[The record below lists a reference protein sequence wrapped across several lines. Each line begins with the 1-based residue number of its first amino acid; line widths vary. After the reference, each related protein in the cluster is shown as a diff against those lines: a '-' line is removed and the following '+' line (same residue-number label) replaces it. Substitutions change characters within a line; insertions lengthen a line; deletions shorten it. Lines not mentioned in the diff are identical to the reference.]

1 MWQITLCITVQQQL
15 PQIANFFQFQS
26 TVILHLD
33 GSVVVLIKKK
43 KTKKKKSEECEQACL
58 ATFSRHSSSLP
69 TSLHFSSL
77 GEAAALC
84 PQKLSTTTITGVQ
97 RVCYY
102 GERGG
107 GGGLSQA
114 TTTCVLAL
122 SPFFVGLLKS
132 RKHLNIS
139 YSSLCFSQPL
149 GGHKS
154 SSSSASYFTF

>member
-1 MWQITLCITVQQQL
+1 MHEFSTQISECCD
-15 PQIANFFQFQS
+15 PPR
-26 TVILHLD
+26 LD

-43 KTKKKKSEECEQACL
+43 KTKKKSEECEQACL

-84 PQKLSTTTITGVQ
+84 PQKLSTTTITSVQ

>member
-1 MWQITLCITVQQQL
+1 MNPNIWNHKPTKQAKNVHKF
-15 PQIANFFQFQS
+15 PPKFQS
-26 TVILHLD
+26 AVILHLD

-84 PQKLSTTTITGVQ
+84 PQKLSTTITSVQ

-107 GGGLSQA
+107 GGGGLSQA
-114 TTTCVLAL
+114 TTCVLAL